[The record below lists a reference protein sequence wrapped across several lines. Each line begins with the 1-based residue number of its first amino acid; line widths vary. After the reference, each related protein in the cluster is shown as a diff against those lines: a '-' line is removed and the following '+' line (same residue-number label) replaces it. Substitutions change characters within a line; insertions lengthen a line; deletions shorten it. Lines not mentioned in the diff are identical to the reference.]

1 MEILKKCMFFTQ
13 ISGKKQVTLFDP
25 KNNHQLYEG
34 HIMEAKLAFNWT
46 TRAFSRRHI
55 RDFSNVV
62 MSPVNIVRPDYTVS
76 HRYQRRIQKFE
87 TKGWG
92 PWK

>member
-1 MEILKKCMFFTQ
+1 MFFTQ

-25 KNNHQLYEG
+25 NNNHQLYEG

-46 TRAFSRRHI
+46 TKTFSRRHI

-76 HRYQRRIQKFE
+76 YRYQRRIQNKHFE
-87 TKGWG
+87 TMGWG
-92 PWK
+92 PGK